1 MDQPCSSSVTFP
13 EDGPSSSASA
23 SETNNSDDVDNS
35 ESDEIEE
42 DEIQPFIDS
51 YKENYKKFESKL
63 FNNLQTKGFLK
74 CFKKFSNA
82 LSKLSKSNNETFQ
95 RRLFEFSQNEFK
107 TKKGKYISVQPTALA
122 RRKYKHRGKM
132 AAGSGRRVKDSALKA
147 QLICDNASDNV

>member
-1 MDQPCSSSVTFP
+1 MCQHHNVAEFSIIPYTDCNVRAAYHYIATGETLDGSWYRDLDTPTSTPNVVDFIQEHMDQPCSSSVTFP

-63 FNNLQTKGFLK
+63 FNNLQKSVK
-74 CFKKFSNA
+74 SVCFI
-82 LSKLSKSNNETFQ
+82 Q
-95 RRLFEFSQNEFK
+95 GR
-107 TKKGKYISVQPTALA
+107 GCWPYINGLYS
-122 RRKYKHRGKM
+122 
-132 AAGSGRRVKDSALKA
+132 
-147 QLICDNASDNV
+147 